1 MNLMLR
7 QEQNLIF
14 VWVNMLHLGP
24 VDRSHICLNL
34 KLMHYKK
41 LLWLP
46 VYQTDNRRLILGENI
61 FYIRRYNFCELGG
74 KEELYSPSLPAEPCT
89 RVGGE
94 KWNEEPDVTELQSST
109 LSLVRCGEH
118 CTSSSESWLKLMRR
132 VTDRV
137 MWLPAEAW
145 LLPASL
151 LTMLS
156 TSTWLLAC
164 GHILQ
169 YWTEYNC
176 KS

>member
-1 MNLMLR
+1 
-7 QEQNLIF
+7 
-14 VWVNMLHLGP
+14 
-24 VDRSHICLNL
+24 
-34 KLMHYKK
+34 
-41 LLWLP
+41 
-46 VYQTDNRRLILGENI
+46 
-61 FYIRRYNFCELGG
+61 
-74 KEELYSPSLPAEPCT
+74 
-89 RVGGE
+89 VGGE

>member
-1 MNLMLR
+1 MLR
-7 QEQNLIF
+7 QEQNLIL

-24 VDRSHICLNL
+24 ADRSQICLNL

-41 LLWLP
+41 LFRLP
-46 VYQTDNRRLILGENI
+46 VYQTDNRWLILGGNI

-94 KWNEEPDVTELQSST
+94 KWNEELDVAELQPSS
-109 LSLVRCGEH
+109 LSLVRRGEQ
-118 CTSSSESWLKLMRR
+118 CTSSSGSWLKLMRR

-137 MWLPAEAW
+137 MWLPAEACEIW

-151 LTMLS
+151 LTTLS

-169 YWTEYNC
+169 
-176 KS
+176 